1 MLKQS
6 VSRIKKV
13 LPVLL
18 AVLFVVSLTA
28 VSASAHG
35 YYRGGC
41 GYGLGFNYPFGVYP
55 PIASVGVSPVA
66 MTEVAVPAI
75 ATAAAPVVTTSTVA
89 TSPVVVASEP
99 GVLTAPLAT
108 GLGYGPV
115 YGYGLGYPGLGWGGW
130 GYGGHHHCH
139 HHS

>member
-35 YYRGGC
+35 YYRGGY

-55 PIASVGVSPVA
+55 SIASVGVSPVA
-66 MTEVAVPAI
+66 MTEVAVPAM
-75 ATAAAPVVTTSTVA
+75 ATAAVPVVTTSTVE

-130 GYGGHHHCH
+130 GYGGHHRCH
-139 HHS
+139 HH